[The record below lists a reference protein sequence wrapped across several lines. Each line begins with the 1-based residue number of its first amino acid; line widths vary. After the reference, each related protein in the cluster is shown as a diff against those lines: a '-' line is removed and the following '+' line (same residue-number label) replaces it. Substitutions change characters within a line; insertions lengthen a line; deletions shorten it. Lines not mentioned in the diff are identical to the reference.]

1 MRQLIFLFL
10 SVVVFTKGSYSQR
23 LLSQSKTAFYT
34 IHVIQDTNLGKI
46 YFSLKNLNI
55 VDQPMKRAVIRDY
68 SKEPHHLKITIIDK
82 LKNKQVV
89 FTEFP
94 LKKEIELYDDDTKEI
109 ALKRIFLTE
118 ADITFR
124 IPFYADYK
132 KIKITE
138 IDNFKKG
145 KTTTLK
151 HDK

>member
-23 LLSQSKTAFYT
+23 LLSQSKIAFYT

-46 YFSLKNLNI
+46 YYSLKNLNI